1 MSGVAGNYIC
11 FYVYKVLYIYVT
23 FTFIMNV
30 HAGNTS
36 SGSPLAG
43 PGDIEKQ
50 HTHLSRAAESGMI
63 YLPLI
68 TLNIEISLIK
78 IPEL

>member
-1 MSGVAGNYIC
+1 M
-11 FYVYKVLYIYVT
+11 
-23 FTFIMNV
+23 FIMHV

-43 PGDIEKQ
+43 RGDIKKQ
-50 HTHLSRAAESGMI
+50 QTPLSWAAESGMI

-78 IPEL
+78 I

>member
-1 MSGVAGNYIC
+1 MWQAKYAFYI
-11 FYVYKVLYIYVT
+11 YKVLCIYVI
-23 FTFIMNV
+23 FMFIMHV

-43 PGDIEKQ
+43 RGDIKKQ
-50 HTHLSRAAESGMI
+50 QTPLSWAAESGMI

-78 IPEL
+78 I